1 MSYNKEQAT
10 GTDGFNILTVAM
22 RELNTDFDGAMAWVV
37 QRHKD
42 LERRFLE
49 GLTNLPSFGRT
60 VDEGL
65 QVYLTRIAKWLRGM
79 DSWSFESAR
88 YFGARGSEYQ
98 RTRLVPLL
106 PKRGRAD
113 PARRLGLVEVPLVEN
128 LEQGCGA
135 QQEVVVESIAAI
147 AAE

>member
-1 MSYNKEQAT
+1 MH
-10 GTDGFNILTVAM
+10 
-22 RELNTDFDGAMAWVV
+22 ELNTDLDGAIAWAVAH
-37 QRHKD
+37 HKV
-42 LERRFLE
+42 LEARFHAALAA
-49 GLTNLPSFGRT
+49 LPTFEPA
-60 VDEGL
+60 VDAQL
-65 QVYLTRIAKWLRGM
+65 RVYVGHLANWPRGN
-79 DSWSFESAR
+79 DCWNFESAR

-128 LEQGCGA
+128 LEQGCGT
-135 QQEVVVESIAAI
+135 QQEIMVESITV

>member
-88 YFGARGSEYQ
+88 YFGSRGPQY
-98 RTRLVPLL
+98 RAMRLVPMLS
-106 PKRGRAD
+106 KRPGS
-113 PARRLGLVEVPLVEN
+113 GGVVEVPLIDKLAV
-128 LEQGCGA
+128 GA
-135 QQEVVVESIAAI
+135 ESSIASPI
-147 AAE
+147 LM